1 MSNITN
7 LIFKNKSHY
16 ITQNFSSKHKATDY
30 GTHRKKIEQFGIEDG
45 VVTWTGKISGGK
57 AVKIKYPKPLL
68 EPIISAEIV
77 HIKAIPT
84 PTLSP
89 ETIGGTAEGKI
100 TCVSTVLS
108 SAPSVCADSIKTL
121 SVLLT
126 PSIV

>member
-1 MSNITN
+1 MLQQKGTSKFLRFCMIN
-7 LIFKNKSHY
+7 NK
-16 ITQNFSSKHKATDY
+16 
-30 GTHRKKIEQFGIEDG
+30 QF
-45 VVTWTGKISGGK
+45 V